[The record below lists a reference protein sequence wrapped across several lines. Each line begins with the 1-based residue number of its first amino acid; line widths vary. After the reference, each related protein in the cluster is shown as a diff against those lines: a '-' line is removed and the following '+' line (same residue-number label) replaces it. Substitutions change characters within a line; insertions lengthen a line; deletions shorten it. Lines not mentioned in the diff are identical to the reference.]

1 MDRGLTSN
9 ILAFAFSPP
18 PFFLSFFFLSFFS
31 SFFLFGYFSVFL
43 FLFLFFFDI
52 FPKKTSVD
60 IQDATLDDLFTK
72 RDKDL
77 FIATLSCRIPMQ
89 RNMKEHTLLKIEMQ
103 CKKG

>member
-9 ILAFAFSPP
+9 ILAFAFSP
-18 PFFLSFFFLSFFS
+18 LFFFII
-31 SFFLFGYFSVFL
+31 FLFVLFFWL
-43 FLFLFFFDI
+43 LFRFFFLFLFFFDI

>member
-18 PFFLSFFFLSFFS
+18 FFFFII
-31 SFFLFGYFSVFL
+31 FLFVLFFWL
-43 FLFLFFFDI
+43 LFRFFFLFLFFFDI

>member
-18 PFFLSFFFLSFFS
+18 PFFLSFFFFII
-31 SFFLFGYFSVFL
+31 FLFVFSFWL
-43 FLFLFFFDI
+43 LFRFFLFLFFFDI

>member
-18 PFFLSFFFLSFFS
+18 FLLFFFLSFFS
-31 SFFLFGYFSVFL
+31 SFFFLVTFSFF

>member
-18 PFFLSFFFLSFFS
+18 PFFLSFFFFII
-31 SFFLFGYFSVFL
+31 FLFGYFSVF

>member
-18 PFFLSFFFLSFFS
+18 LFFYHFSLRFFF
-31 SFFLFGYFSVFL
+31 FGYFFVF